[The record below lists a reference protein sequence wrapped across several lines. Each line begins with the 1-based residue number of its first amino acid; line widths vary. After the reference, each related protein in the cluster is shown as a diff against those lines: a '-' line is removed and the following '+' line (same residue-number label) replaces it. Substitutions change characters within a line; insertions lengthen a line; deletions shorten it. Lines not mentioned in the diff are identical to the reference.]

1 MTEEW
6 IIDGLT
12 ENYVNILKKKYI
24 EENGEKLKVGGN
36 WRTSA
41 SNTQTGR
48 KYIQGVVPENIWKA
62 ILAIWGEEPTE
73 EDEVFPM
80 DETDEP
86 ELSSLEKTMTENLLK
101 FD

>member
-1 MTEEW
+1 MIEEW

-12 ENYVNILKKKYI
+12 ENYVNILKNNYI
-24 EENGEKLKVGGN
+24 EENGEKLRVGEN

-41 SNTQTGR
+41 RNNQSGR
-48 KYIQGVVPENIWKA
+48 KYIQSVVPENIWKA

-86 ELSSLEKTMTENLLK
+86 ELSSLEKTMTDNLLK